1 MAAMDDIFRPTA
13 QLDEPQEEGQEGH
26 REETAEPRSA
36 PKAARR
42 SRLDVKAQDP
52 TVKPRT
58 LYLSTALYHRLRLL
72 AYSKDQ
78 SLSDCAAEI
87 LEKNLPAA

>member
-1 MAAMDDIFRPTA
+1 MF
-13 QLDEPQEEGQEGH
+13 
-26 REETAEPRSA
+26 TAERWFLSGCYRKAERDESQETKAAPRSS
-36 PKAARR
+36 RR
-42 SRLDVKAQDP
+42 SRLDLKAQDP

-58 LYLSTALYHRLRLL
+58 LYLSTSLYHRLRLL

-87 LEKNLPAA
+87 LERNLPAA